1 MCVREDEVSFPIEL
15 LFGYGLVAVIC
26 DRCGKAVVTPGS
38 RLCPGCEDEPAEA
51 PSDTPEDL
59 EDDA

>member
-1 MCVREDEVSFPIEL
+1 MSFPIEL